1 MPRGLEW
8 AAVQILGGLTYVLM
22 GPLHAERIASL
33 CQQWAQTFSRQ
44 RNSITATLKHY
55 AVDTVRKAWTVLAV
69 YEQYTFI
76 KSEIHKQ
83 NHICYGQRV
92 DYFKFIQSEQLAC

>member
-1 MPRGLEW
+1 MGRGAKL
-8 AAVQILGGLTYVLM
+8 QILGGLITYVLM

-55 AVDTVRKAWTVLAV
+55 AVDTVTRGRYWPEL
-69 YEQYTFI
+69 
-76 KSEIHKQ
+76 
-83 NHICYGQRV
+83 
-92 DYFKFIQSEQLAC
+92 